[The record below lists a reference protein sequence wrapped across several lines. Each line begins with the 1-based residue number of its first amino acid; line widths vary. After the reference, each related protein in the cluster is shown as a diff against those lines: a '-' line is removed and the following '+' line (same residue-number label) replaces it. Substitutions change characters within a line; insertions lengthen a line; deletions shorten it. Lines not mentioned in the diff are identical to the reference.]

1 MKIWFHIWFPNLE
14 WNGQFVYLLNH
25 IGKHETFLTLRP
37 IRKKLIRNKTP
48 CVSKVKTKNM
58 VYNLCFFNLSR
69 TFIFQALLPS
79 MIPSI
84 CVESYRN
91 ALSSLFESDAMILY
105 LAEKNDSDT
114 YDQKSSSV
122 FKLLYRVSSKYL
134 QGMHLLLTHQH
145 KTWLIIWEYVLNR
158 REQFDEKNSTNMFN
172 LVRPTYIM
180 IQQHLPPI
188 TRLTK

>member
-1 MKIWFHIWFPNLE
+1 
-14 WNGQFVYLLNH
+14 
-25 IGKHETFLTLRP
+25 
-37 IRKKLIRNKTP
+37 
-48 CVSKVKTKNM
+48 M

-122 FKLLYRVSSKYL
+122 FKLLYRVL
-134 QGMHLLLTHQH
+134 ARHALLTHQH
-145 KTWLIIWEYVLNR
+145 KT
-158 REQFDEKNSTNMFN
+158 
-172 LVRPTYIM
+172 
-180 IQQHLPPI
+180 
-188 TRLTK
+188 